1 MNTGRKAKNKEIG
14 WLGETIACQFLKN
27 KGFSIL
33 ERNYLRKWGELDIVS
48 CATNKIHFV
57 EVKTISYGTKEELEA
72 QKTNSWRP
80 EENVTAFKIQKMSRA
95 IETWLVDNKCDLDW
109 QIDVVAIRVVSNER
123 YAKVKY
129 LPNIILD

>member
-1 MNTGRKAKNKEIG
+1 MSKGGKTKNKEIG
-14 WLGETIACQFLKN
+14 WLGETIACKYLEN

-48 CATNKIHFV
+48 CATSKIHFV
-57 EVKTISYGTKEELEA
+57 EVKTVSYGTKAELEA
-72 QKTNSWRP
+72 AKTDSWRP
-80 EENVTAFKIQKMSRA
+80 EENVTAFKIQKMARA
-95 IETWLVDNKCDLDW
+95 IETWLADNNCDLDW
-109 QIDVVAIRVVSNER
+109 QIDVVAIRVVPNEK